1 MGQNMVRLGFHVSIL
16 GSIDR
21 AVDRAAACR
30 CDTFQIFSRNPRAWK
45 FEDLTAYEIQSFI
58 EELRKTKIY
67 PPINHMPYLPNL
79 ASPRDN
85 VHQLSLET
93 LTAEL
98 KRSNQLK
105 IPYLVTHLG
114 SHLGMGEES
123 GFKRII
129 STLNKSLS
137 EVGGPVMVL
146 LETTARTK
154 NSIGGRFEDI
164 KNIINK
170 VESKERIGVC
180 FDTAH
185 VFAAGYDI
193 RSEKGL
199 DETLKHFDETIGLH
213 KLKVI
218 HLNDSKGALGSHIDR
233 HEHIGLGH
241 IGDAGFKNIL
251 HNKIF
256 RKLPM
261 ILETPIDLRR
271 NDIENIMKVKELAA

>member
-1 MGQNMVRLGFHVSIL
+1 MVRVGFHVSIL
-16 GSIDR
+16 GSVDR
-21 AVDRAAACR
+21 AVDRAVACR

-45 FEDLTAYEIQSFI
+45 SEDLTADEIRSFI
-58 EELRKTKIY
+58 EKLQSTRIY

-85 VHQLSLET
+85 VHHLSLET
-93 LTAEL
+93 LIAEL
-98 KRSNQLK
+98 KRSNLLR

-114 SHLGMGEES
+114 SHLGVGEEL
-123 GFKRII
+123 GFRRII
-129 STLNKSLS
+129 FTLNKSLS
-137 EVGGPVMVL
+137 EVDGPVMIL
-146 LETTARTK
+146 LETTAGTK
-154 NSIGGRFEDI
+154 NSMGGRFEDI
-164 KNIINK
+164 KNILNNI
-170 VESKERIGVC
+170 ELEERIGVC
-180 FDTAH
+180 FDTSH

-199 DETLKHFDETIGLH
+199 DETLRHFDKTIGLH

-233 HEHIGLGH
+233 HEHIGLGY
-241 IGDAGFKNIL
+241 IGDEGFENIL

-256 RKLPM
+256 RRLPL

-271 NDIENIMKVKELAA
+271 NDFENIMKVRELAT